1 VNGVIFERILVIEVP
16 SAQQGALHLHVDID
30 TLLNFFIY
38 VLKARDMPIDNFFN
52 RDIVSIKDF
61 SRQDLE
67 FIFNCTDRVSAL
79 GQNQKTELG
88 KGRTLG
94 YIFYEPSTRT
104 RMSFEAAM
112 ASLGGSSIGIF
123 DSKSSSVEKGESLAD
138 TIRIMD
144 LYSDVIVLRHP
155 LDGSSR
161 FAAELSENPLINA
174 GSGSEEHPTQAML
187 DLYTILKEKGRI
199 DGLSIGIVGDLKYGR
214 TVYSLIYGLANYN
227 VDVHLISPPT
237 LTIRKESI
245 YDMEKKKL
253 KMYEHYELEDKILT
267 KLDVIYV
274 TRIQKE
280 RFPDLQEYEKVK
292 GTYTI
297 DSNTLLKTKP
307 DVSIMHPMPRMQ
319 EISHSVDN
327 TKNAVYFKQA
337 AYGKKLRAALL
348 ALVLNENAV

>member
-1 VNGVIFERILVIEVP
+1 
-16 SAQQGALHLHVDID
+16 
-30 TLLNFFIY
+30 
-38 VLKARDMPIDNFFN
+38 MPTEHFFN

-67 FIFNCTDRVSAL
+67 FIFSCTDRVSAL
-79 GQNQKTELG
+79 RQSEKAELG

-123 DSKSSSVEKGESLAD
+123 DSKTSSVEKGESLAD

-161 FAAELSENPLINA
+161 FAAELSENPIINA

-187 DLYTILKEKGRI
+187 DLYTILKEKNKI
-199 DGLSIGIVGDLKYGR
+199 DGLKIGIVGDLKYGR
-214 TVYSLIYGLANYN
+214 TVYSLLYGLSNYN
-227 VDVHLISPPT
+227 VEIHLISPPT
-237 LTIRKESI
+237 LSIRKESI
-245 YDMEKKKL
+245 YDVEKKKL
-253 KMYEHYELEDKILT
+253 KIYEYDELEDSILT

-274 TRIQKE
+274 TRIQRE
-280 RFPDLQEYEKVK
+280 RFPDPQEYEKVK

-297 DSNTLLKTKP
+297 DSNTLHKARP
-307 DVSIMHPMPRMQ
+307 DVSVMHPMPRTQ
-319 EISHSVDN
+319 EISHSIDN
-327 TKNAVYFKQA
+327 TKNAIYFKQA
-337 AYGKKLRAALL
+337 AYGKELRAALL
-348 ALVLNENAV
+348 ALVLNEKAV